1 MLVNFSEEWAVLICR
16 TSAFFMMV
24 DGDVSISESNFVRK
38 FVEELSR
45 ENDFTIDPDAVIAK
59 TMESNFDLN
68 DILRDTDELLA
79 QIDES
84 ARSTVL
90 MMLATFISTVIL
102 ADDTLTPEEN
112 IAFRKWK
119 HHYKLAF

>member
-16 TSAFFMMV
+16 TGAFFMMV